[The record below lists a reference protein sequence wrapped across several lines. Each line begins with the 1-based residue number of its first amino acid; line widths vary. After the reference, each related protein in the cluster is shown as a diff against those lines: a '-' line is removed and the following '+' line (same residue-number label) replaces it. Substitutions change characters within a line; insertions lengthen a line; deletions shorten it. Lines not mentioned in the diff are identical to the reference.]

1 MKYTNSVIINLPR
14 QRVIE
19 LFDSSE
25 NLAKW
30 QPGFVSYEH
39 LSGDP
44 GKEGAQAKM
53 IYQMGSRT
61 TEMIETITLNTM
73 PDDFNSTYETKGVH
87 NIQENK
93 FRQKGPDVTEW
104 TSISEFKFS
113 TFPMKLI
120 GWVMPGAFKKQ
131 TCKFMDSFKEY
142 AESQGI

>member
-1 MKYTNSVIINLPR
+1 MKYSNSIIINLPR
-14 QRVIE
+14 QRVIQ

-30 QPGFVSYEH
+30 QPGFISYEH

-44 GKEGAQAKM
+44 GKKGAQAKM
-53 IYQMGSRT
+53 TYKMGSRT
-61 TEMIETITLNTM
+61 TEMIETITLSNL
-73 PDDFNSTYETKGVH
+73 PDDFHSTYETKGVH
-87 NIQENK
+87 NIQANH

-104 TSISEFKFS
+104 TSVSKFKFS

-131 TCKFMDSFKEY
+131 SSQFMESFKVF